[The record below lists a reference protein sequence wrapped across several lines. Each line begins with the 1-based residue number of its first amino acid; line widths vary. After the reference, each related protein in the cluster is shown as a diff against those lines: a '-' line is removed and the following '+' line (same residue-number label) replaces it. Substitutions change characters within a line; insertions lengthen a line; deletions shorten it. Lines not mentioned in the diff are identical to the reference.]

1 MHRRLLPARL
11 ATSLCAAAPDGAA
24 LYKTRCAICHE
35 GKPQPRMPAREELT
49 AKAPEYV
56 YKVMSEGAMM
66 VQASGLNEEER
77 RTIAR
82 YITGKEFAAVT
93 TQPIAGQCTTPAKKF
108 APPGGDL
115 KRWGAATRHTR

>member
-1 MHRRLLPARL
+1 MFRILLIAAF
-11 ATSLCAAAPDGAA
+11 ATSLWAAAPDGAE
-24 LYKTRCAICHE
+24 LYKARCAVCHD

-77 RTIAR
+77 LTIAR
-82 YITGKEFAAVT
+82 YITGKAFAAVQ
-93 TQPIAGQCTTPAKKF
+93 TQPMAGQCTPPAKTV
-108 APPGGDL
+108 ALADGDL
-115 KRWGAATRHTR
+115 NRWGARNRHPH